1 MRIMA
6 MRKLVLYTLLG
17 FGAIMAAAQSN
28 DEAAK
33 ALAAGDTARA
43 ITLYKQ
49 AVDASPNDANGWEQ
63 LGGAYQQAAQY
74 ADAAHAFQTAID
86 KGYAS
91 PYGKYNL
98 ACAYARMGEKNRA
111 LDLLSE
117 VVAKGVPVPMAG
129 DPDLAAL
136 ATEPRFLELQKQVQ
150 AVNEPCRD
158 PQTHPEYRQ
167 LDFWVGEWD
176 VFSGTQPVGSSSVQ
190 LILKDCVVFENWKGF
205 AGGEGKSLNKYNTS
219 LKKWEQ
225 FWVADNGNTTHFVGE
240 LKDGAMAYLEAP
252 SPKPVTQRLTFSK
265 LSEGR
270 VRQLGEQS
278 SDGGKTWTVG
288 YDFVYVKKKVAAS
301 K

>member
-74 ADAAHAFQTAID
+74 ADAVHAFQTAID

-136 ATEPRFLELQKQVQ
+136 ATEPRILELQKQVQ
-150 AVNEPCRD
+150 NLIR
-158 PQTHPEYRQ
+158 RQ
-167 LDFWVGEWD
+167 AGHNLDN
-176 VFSGTQPVGSSSVQ
+176 
-190 LILKDCVVFENWKGF
+190 L
-205 AGGEGKSLNKYNTS
+205 SLQVLPS
-219 LKKWEQ
+219 
-225 FWVADNGNTTHFVGE
+225 
-240 LKDGAMAYLEAP
+240 AP
-252 SPKPVTQRLTFSK
+252 RPTRMCARRCWPRPR
-265 LSEGR
+265 G
-270 VRQLGEQS
+270 
-278 SDGGKTWTVG
+278 
-288 YDFVYVKKKVAAS
+288 
-301 K
+301 